1 VIGKLLDEL
10 FVTVGNGG
18 NLNAMKRIGSEIA
31 QLLRKRG
38 VGAVVLP
45 AT

>member
-1 VIGKLLDEL
+1 
-10 FVTVGNGG
+10 
-18 NLNAMKRIGSEIA
+18 MKRIGSEIA
-31 QLLRKRG
+31 QTLLKRG